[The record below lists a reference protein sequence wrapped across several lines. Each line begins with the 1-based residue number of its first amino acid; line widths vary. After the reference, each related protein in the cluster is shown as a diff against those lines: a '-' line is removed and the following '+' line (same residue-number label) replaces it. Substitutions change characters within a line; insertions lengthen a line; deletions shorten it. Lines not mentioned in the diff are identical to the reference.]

1 MNVYH
6 IAYAPMVRTV
16 YLHFWGC
23 NLRCRACFCQ
33 KEIYDLHLEQTKNG
47 VFDET
52 KKIPQVPER
61 LLDLEEVM
69 QILGT
74 LEIRQVYFM
83 GAEPTIDPQLSQL
96 AVALHTEFGSYNTLV
111 TNGFG
116 LPSLKAIDDVLFSI
130 KAHTNNLHRHY
141 TGKSN
146 KRSLENFVRVYQSGT
161 KLRVESIFIPEYID
175 YSEIENIARFI
186 AEVDKSIP
194 YHIDCYIP
202 IGDNPWRRPTPEEV
216 EEAATVA
223 KRHLLNVSYLTGHE
237 DLKFEVLR
245 IF

>member
-1 MNVYH
+1 
-6 IAYAPMVRTV
+6 
-16 YLHFWGC
+16 
-23 NLRCRACFCQ
+23 
-33 KEIYDLHLEQTKNG
+33 
-47 VFDET
+47 
-52 KKIPQVPER
+52 
-61 LLDLEEVM
+61 
-69 QILGT
+69 
-74 LEIRQVYFM
+74 
-83 GAEPTIDPQLSQL
+83 
-96 AVALHTEFGSYNTLV
+96 
-111 TNGFG
+111 
-116 LPSLKAIDDVLFSI
+116 LKAIDDVLFSI

-202 IGDNPWRRPTPEEV
+202 IGDNPWCRPTPKEV

-223 KRHLLNVSYLTGHE
+223 KRHLLNVSHLTGHE
-237 DLKFEVLR
+237 DLKFEVVR